1 MNIFKAFWLVIKVY
15 LINPILRWWNFH
27 IRHTYIPDNGRNN
40 ELMEFFLKVAADA
53 DYEPSTPTEIFF
65 ENTIRND
72 FNENWFCE
80 EDRTLDEEWKEYR
93 PMLYTDLAGQ
103 MLEFRWI
110 DDRDW

>member
-53 DYEPSTPTEIFF
+53 DYEP
-65 ENTIRND
+65 
-72 FNENWFCE
+72 
-80 EDRTLDEEWKEYR
+80 
-93 PMLYTDLAGQ
+93 
-103 MLEFRWI
+103 
-110 DDRDW
+110 